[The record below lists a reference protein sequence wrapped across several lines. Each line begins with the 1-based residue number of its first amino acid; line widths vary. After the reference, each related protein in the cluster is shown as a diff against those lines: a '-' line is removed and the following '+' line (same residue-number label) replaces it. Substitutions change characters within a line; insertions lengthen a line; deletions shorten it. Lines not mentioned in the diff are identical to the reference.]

1 MGGKKKPVSVRSA
14 EKRFKTSITCRS
26 GGHGFCSGQVFLR
39 YDNYG
44 KPMYVPCRCPCHRS

>member
-1 MGGKKKPVSVRSA
+1 MGGNKKPVSVRSA